1 MIAREIRLFKIA
13 LQFLTQLPVGS
24 IRDCPPDW
32 LARSAKYMPLVGAI
46 VGAIAGASIILS
58 AAFLPAPVPTVIG
71 LIVAVAITGA
81 LHEDG
86 LADTTDAFGGGRTR
100 ERRLEI
106 MRDSRIGTYGT
117 IALCLTFIGRA
128 AIYESLSGL
137 EPLIILALLAS
148 AAAFSRSLVV
158 DLLWA
163 TRPARSDGLSVF
175 AGRPGKR
182 SALFSLLTGGIG
194 AAVAVGLALSPEIA
208 VIAIIAAG
216 IVLAG
221 LRALAMGKIGGQ
233 TGDVC
238 GAVQVLT
245 ELTMLTVY
253 AATIG

>member
-58 AAFLPAPVPTVIG
+58 AAFLPALVPTVIG

-117 IALCLTFIGRA
+117 LALIAVLALKGAALVALTPWNAAFVMIAGHAGARLAAIVTMARLPHAGGGVAKVSQKISELTPSEIAVALALGLIPGSLILGATTFIAAALVAFAAAGLIALIARRKISGYTGDVLGAVEQVFEA
-128 AIYESLSGL
+128 AFFVAAA
-137 EPLIILALLAS
+137 ALLAG
-148 AAAFSRSLVV
+148 
-158 DLLWA
+158 
-163 TRPARSDGLSVF
+163 PH
-175 AGRPGKR
+175 
-182 SALFSLLTGGIG
+182 
-194 AAVAVGLALSPEIA
+194 
-208 VIAIIAAG
+208 
-216 IVLAG
+216 
-221 LRALAMGKIGGQ
+221 
-233 TGDVC
+233 
-238 GAVQVLT
+238 
-245 ELTMLTVY
+245 
-253 AATIG
+253 